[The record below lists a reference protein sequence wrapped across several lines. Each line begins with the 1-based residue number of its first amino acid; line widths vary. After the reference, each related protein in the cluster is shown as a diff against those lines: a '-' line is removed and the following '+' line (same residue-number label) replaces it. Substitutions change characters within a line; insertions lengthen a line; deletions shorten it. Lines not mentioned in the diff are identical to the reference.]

1 MEDDVGTY
9 CGAFEDG
16 QKVPQSNQN
25 NDHHHQVEE
34 GDKTAEYDAQYNQVM
49 MVHNMTE
56 IKPSLGTRER
66 VTDGQGLKQDASG
79 ELLLMQ

>member
-16 QKVPQSNQN
+16 QKVPQNNQI
-25 NDHHHQVEE
+25 NDHRHHVEE

-56 IKPSLGTRER
+56 IKRSFGTRER
-66 VTDGQGLKQDASG
+66 APDDQGLKEDASG